1 MLEPVSFRKAQNIET
16 PKDFKEL
23 FLKYFYFW
31 PWFVLGVSVAL
42 ISSYFYINSAA
53 VIYTTNAKIKIINE
67 KSIPE
72 SFMEVSILFDKP
84 KINIKNEI
92 ALFKSYHLT
101 EEVVKALDLNINY

>member
-1 MLEPVSFRKAQNIET
+1 MLEPISFNKGQDIEAH
-16 PKDFKEL
+16 KDFKEL

-31 PWFVLGVSVAL
+31 HWFVIGVSIAL
-42 ISSYFYINSAA
+42 ISSYFYINSAP

-84 KINIKNEI
+84 KINIKN
-92 ALFKSYHLT
+92 
-101 EEVVKALDLNINY
+101 